1 MAGHSKWKNIRLHKG
16 KADAER
22 GKLFAKLSR
31 DLTIAAKAGGGTPDS
46 NPRLRLAIEKAKAA
60 SMPADN
66 IKRAI
71 QKGTGELAA
80 DNVEEITYEGYGP
93 GGVAVIVE
101 TETDNRNRT
110 VEKVRTA
117 FNKNGGSLGESGS
130 VAWQFNRVGQIS
142 VPANGVTED
151 DLMLAALDAGAEDVQ
166 LDDEN
171 FVVTTPTEAL
181 SDVTNALESAGF
193 ALDATEIALVP
204 TTTVELEGEAAQK
217 MLRLLDV
224 LEELDDVTNV
234 TANFEISDESLL

>member
-46 NPRLRLAIEKAKAA
+46 NPRLRLAVEKAKAA

-71 QKGTGELAA
+71 QKGTGELGA
-80 DNVEEITYEGYGP
+80 DNAEEITYEGYGP

-142 VPANGVTED
+142 VPASGVSED
-151 DLMLAALDAGAEDVQ
+151 ELMLAALDAGAEDVA

-171 FVVTTPTEAL
+171 FIVTTPPESL
-181 SDVTNALESAGF
+181 SDVTNALETAGF

-204 TTTVELEGEAAQK
+204 TTTVELEGETAQK
-217 MLRLLDV
+217 MLKLLDV
-224 LEELDDVTNV
+224 LEDLDDVTNV